1 MNKEVSGMV
10 LVHWEELN
18 MERLSLFCSGQ
29 VQSAASLNLSN
40 RSPGPYGID
49 SHSYFGD
56 LDFDNLIISMF
67 DPQNISMRGRLS
79 PCL

>member
-18 MERLSLFCSGQ
+18 MERLSLFCSEQ

-40 RSPGPYGID
+40 HSPGP
-49 SHSYFGD
+49 
-56 LDFDNLIISMF
+56 
-67 DPQNISMRGRLS
+67 
-79 PCL
+79 